1 MGITTLLIIIANVIV
16 SYKGFSNILFFEKYE
31 FRVDRVLYNNEYIRL
46 ISSGFL
52 HAGWMHLFFN
62 MLSLFFFAPT
72 LEAIM
77 GTPFFLTIY
86 FVALLGGNLCALYLR
101 RNDTDYSSVGA
112 SGAVSGVIFATIAL
126 FPDMTMSLMLL
137 PIPMPAWLFG
147 LLYIIYTIYG
157 MKERNDTIGHE
168 AHFGG
173 ALVGMLMAIMLQPS
187 ALMENYI
194 IIALL
199 MIPCIG
205 FLYIAVKM
213 PHVLMFNSFFFK
225 KKKIYTIEDK
235 YNEEKISKQTEVDRI
250 LEKISDKGIGSL
262 SAKERK
268 ILEDFSKS

>member
-1 MGITTLLIIIANVIV
+1 MGITTLILIIINVIV

-46 ISSGFL
+46 ITSGFL
-52 HAGWMHLFFN
+52 HAGWKHLFFN

-101 RNDTDYSSVGA
+101 RNDTDYSSIGA

-157 MKERNDTIGHE
+157 MKQRNDMIAHE

-173 ALVGMLMAIMLQPS
+173 AIIGMLMAIMLQPT

-199 MIPCIG
+199 MLPCVG
-205 FLYIAVKM
+205 FLYVAVKM
-213 PHVLMFNSFFFK
+213 PHVLIFNSFFFK
-225 KKKIYTIEDK
+225 KKKIYTVEDK
-235 YNEEKISKQTEVDRI
+235 YNEERISKQTEVDRI
-250 LEKISDKGIGSL
+250 LEKISDKGISSL
-262 SAKERK
+262 TAKERK